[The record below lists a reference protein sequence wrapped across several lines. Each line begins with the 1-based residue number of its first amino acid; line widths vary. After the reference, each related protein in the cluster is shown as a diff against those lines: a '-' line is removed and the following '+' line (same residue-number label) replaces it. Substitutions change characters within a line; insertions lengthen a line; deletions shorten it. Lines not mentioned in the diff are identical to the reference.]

1 MLPHFETMATIENN
15 TLELSI
21 QLRGGTAEDMSNANP
36 VLLRREIAVELDTG
50 RIKCGDG
57 VHSWNELPYSGLASP
72 PNDGK
77 AYVMRNGEWETVP
90 ETVTESHTLTANEV
104 KEQGFR
110 LKYTVAAGHE
120 GDVLLFASGVAQ
132 AAGIDFTASGKVISW
147 GEQGLANV
155 GRLSGVELK
164 AGETFL
170 VQYKKG

>member
-1 MLPHFETMATIENN
+1 MAITENN
-15 TLELSI
+15 ILTFSGVV
-21 QLRGGTAEDMSNANP
+21 QLRGGTAEAMSKTNL
-36 VLLRREIAVELDTG
+36 VLACREIAVEIDTG

-57 VHSWNELPYSGLASP
+57 IHSWNELPYSGLASP
-72 PNDGK
+72 PNDSK

-104 KEQGFR
+104 QERGCR

-147 GEQGLANV
+147 VEQGLANV

>member
-1 MLPHFETMATIENN
+1 MAITENKIL
-15 TLELSI
+15 TFDGII
-21 QLRGGTAEDMSNANP
+21 QLRGGTAKAMSEVNP
-36 VLLRREIAVELDTG
+36 VLACREIAIELDTG

-57 VHSWNELPYSGLASP
+57 IRSWNELPYSGLTSP

-77 AYVMRNGEWETVP
+77 AYVIRNGVWEVVP

-104 KEQGFR
+104 QEQGFR